1 MLKGFQFV
9 KSPFHLWWPELKK
22 MTSRPKKNRFV
33 EQKGLETPSIHLGN
47 DDDLQHF
54 QHSKNHWKSGHVY
67 IPLKKASSPKPPP
80 PLAGEVLKSWE
91 ESVELQLFPL
101 LHHFFGVPLKIN
113 LGDDYTPQGGNM
125 SPQIHGPFLSKA
137 KDRLPKTHV
146 PVPLFFRR
154 HVSFR
159 GTRMSFS

>member
-1 MLKGFQFV
+1 M
-9 KSPFHLWWPELKK
+9 
-22 MTSRPKKNRFV
+22 
-33 EQKGLETPSIHLGN
+33 
-47 DDDLQHF
+47 
-54 QHSKNHWKSGHVY
+54 
-67 IPLKKASSPKPPP
+67 
-80 PLAGEVLKSWE
+80 
-91 ESVELQLFPL
+91 ELQLFPL